1 MEIQKLTY
9 ALTKKK
15 AELREEKLKEEYYTD
30 RSHEQED
37 KISNLKIAIDHELER
52 ENDEVRNKER
62 LVEQQNEVKGEM
74 REQLKRKTEYKEE
87 ITEMIP
93 VITEEKEHCEE
104 LEQAKKITEAN
115 IKENKL
121 ENQKLHEQ
129 IQNLEEITT
138 YVQRTIRDRQEKISS
153 QKIEEY

>member
-74 REQLKRKTEYKEE
+74 REQLKRKTEYKE
-87 ITEMIP
+87 
-93 VITEEKEHCEE
+93 
-104 LEQAKKITEAN
+104 
-115 IKENKL
+115 
-121 ENQKLHEQ
+121 
-129 IQNLEEITT
+129 
-138 YVQRTIRDRQEKISS
+138 
-153 QKIEEY
+153 